1 MLRPERGDAIHAPC
15 RPAGKPQACEAA
27 KARASAAPGFI
38 RPSRSP
44 AGADRNRNGLARQ
57 GGGVVMPEQ
66 FPSRHDEH
74 HGQGCEQDREEKAS
88 HRHSP
93 EVFFLKICF
102 EPIAAP
108 LRLLLRGR
116 SDMPEERR
124 EDRFVPGVNQPH
136 PARSRESGNRYS
148 GTMPKKTWMPAFV
161 AWAGRF
167 ERHHLRAFPLAS

>member
-1 MLRPERGDAIHAPC
+1 MRPVGRPESLKLARPRRRGP
-15 RPAGKPQACEAA
+15 R
-27 KARASAAPGFI
+27 RRGFI

-44 AGADRNRNGLARQ
+44 ASADRNRNGLARQ

-124 EDRFVPGVNQPH
+124 EDRFVPGVNQPY
-136 PARSRESGNRYS
+136 PARSRESGNPYP

-167 ERHHLRAFPLAS
+167 ERHRLHAFPLAS